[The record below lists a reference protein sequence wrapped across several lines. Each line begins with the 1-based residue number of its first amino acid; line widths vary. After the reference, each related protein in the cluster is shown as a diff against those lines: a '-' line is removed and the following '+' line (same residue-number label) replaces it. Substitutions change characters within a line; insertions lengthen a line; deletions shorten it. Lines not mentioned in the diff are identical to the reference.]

1 MVASSTESI
10 FSKDSNLSY
19 KQETFT
25 INGSDKVCFSQFLV
39 KLWAFAINGNDEFVA
54 DSVTESV
61 FSLRL

>member
-1 MVASSTESI
+1 MESI

-19 KQETFT
+19 KHETFT

-39 KLWAFAINGNDEFVA
+39 KLQAFTINGNDEFVA